1 MRCFCL
7 KKSFGPTENVSGHSD
22 NDPVENLN
30 EGDDAES
37 KTEAK
42 ESSKGGDEVHR
53 THSDASLKLW
63 ENWKI
68 LSNIFTHDRLL
79 AKEDVDNGNV
89 LFPGIVH
96 ILVEI
101 NFNRVG
107 QC

>member
-1 MRCFCL
+1 MKLFIKLRSL
-7 KKSFGPTENVSGHSD
+7 LENISEEASCR
-22 NDPVENLN
+22 PVDDLQKR
-30 EGDDAES
+30 DDAES